1 MSEVSLTRADGRKVN
16 QLRPITFTPGWL
28 DNPAGSCLAEF
39 GQTRVLVTVSLLKQV
54 PRWMIG
60 QNRGWLTAEYQM
72 IPGSSPERVDRES
85 VRGKIS
91 GRTHEI
97 SRLIGRALRAVIDLK
112 ALPEVTL
119 AVDAEVLQADG
130 GTRTASIS
138 AAYLALLNAIDRA
151 KAQGDL
157 PASVQLI
164 DSVAAVSVG
173 IVDGV
178 AMLDLNY
185 AEDSRAD
192 TDMNVVQLGD
202 GSFIELQGTAE
213 HGSFNHAELVELLR
227 LGSLGCAKIRE
238 LQTAAIA
245 N

>member
-1 MSEVSLTRADGRKVN
+1 MSEVSLTRVDGRKVN

-28 DNPAGSCLAEF
+28 DHPAGSCLAEF

-119 AVDAEVLQADG
+119 AIDAEVLQADG
-130 GTRTASIS
+130 GTRTAAIS
-138 AAYLALLNAIDRA
+138 AAYVALVNAIDRA
-151 KAQGDL
+151 KSTGDL
-157 PASVQLI
+157 PANVQLI
-164 DSVAAVSVG
+164 DSVTAVSMG
-173 IVDGV
+173 IVAGV

-213 HGSFNHAELVELLR
+213 HGSFNHAELVDLLR
-227 LGSLGCAKIRE
+227 LGSLGCVEIRQ
-238 LQTAAIA
+238 LQQAALS